1 MKGERLSQGDSEFV
15 ASTRVLSYVS
25 RLLSRVLRRNFHV
38 PIPHSPFPIPHSPF
52 TIPHSPF
59 PNHLSPFTLH
69 LSLFLVSF
77 QLQANPI
84 EFTEADAH
92 VALAAASN
100 LVERCTPRDAGT
112 MRGRLAANWI
122 LTPDGERTF
131 ANVMVEFPGTK
142 TNAAWIVVMS
152 HFDTMPN
159 IGEGFQGANDG
170 ASTSGLLIALANALR
185 RAGRQPESIA
195 LVWTDGEE
203 CRKAYGPDDGF
214 QGSRRLAETFRARQR
229 QVKAAI
235 CVDMLGDKNLNI
247 TLPANTTPIL
257 KDIALAAATRIGAEK
272 KIVYKDDIV
281 VKDDHSAFLDLGYPS
296 IDLIDFDFG
305 SAPGL
310 NDWWHTPN
318 DTLDK
323 ISAESLLLSGRLTA
337 EILNA
342 LQR

>member
-1 MKGERLSQGDSEFV
+1 MFEAECRMSSV
-15 ASTRVLSYVS
+15 AR
-25 RLLSRVLRRNFHV
+25 RLLRVA
-38 PIPHSPFPIPHSPF
+38 PF
-52 TIPHSPF
+52 
-59 PNHLSPFTLH
+59 
-69 LSLFLVSF
+69 LFALP
-77 QLQANPI
+77 LIAAPI
-84 EFTEADAH
+84 EFSEADAH
-92 VALAAASN
+92 VAFAAASN

-112 MRGRLAANWI
+112 LRGRLAAHWI
-122 LTPDGERTF
+122 LDRVSRSGVDATLDKFRAPTPDGEKPF
-131 ANVMVEFPGTK
+131 ANVIVEFLGTK

-170 ASTSGLLIALANALR
+170 ASTSGLLIALANAIR
-185 RAGRQPESIA
+185 RTGRPAENIA

-203 CRKAYGPDDGF
+203 CRKSYGPNDGF
-214 QGSRRLAETFRARQR
+214 QGSKYLADTYRERRRV
-229 QVKAAI
+229 VKAAL
-235 CVDMLGDKNLNI
+235 CVDMLGDKDLNI
-247 TLPANTTPIL
+247 TIPANTTPIL
-257 KDIALAAATRIGAEK
+257 KDITLAAAKRIGAEK

-281 VKDDHSAFLDLGYPS
+281 VKDDHSAFLELGYPS

-323 ISAESLLLSGRLTA
+323 VSTASLLISGRLTA
-337 EILNA
+337 EILNT

>member
-1 MKGERLSQGDSEFV
+1 MSDAECRLSNV
-15 ASTRVLSYVS
+15 APVVGRRMSIVAALLAF
-25 RLLSRVLRRNFHV
+25 LLSF
-38 PIPHSPFPIPHSPF
+38 
-52 TIPHSPF
+52 
-59 PNHLSPFTLH
+59 FTLH
-69 LSLFLVSF
+69 LS
-77 QLQANPI
+77 AAPI

-122 LTPDGERTF
+122 LDRVSRTGVDASLDKFRAPTPDGERPF
-131 ANVMVEFPGTK
+131 ANVIVEFPGTK

-152 HFDTMPN
+152 HFDTMPD
-159 IGEGFQGANDG
+159 IGDGFQGANDG
-170 ASTSGLLIALANALR
+170 ASTSGLLIALANAIR
-185 RAGRQPESIA
+185 RAGRQPENIA

-203 CRKAYGPDDGF
+203 CRRSYGPNDGF
-214 QGSRRLAETFRARQR
+214 QGSRRLADSYRTRNRA
-229 QVKAAI
+229 VKAAI
-235 CVDMLGDKNLNI
+235 CLDMLGDKNLNI
-247 TLPANTTPIL
+247 TIPANTTPFL
-257 KDIALAAATRIGAEK
+257 KDITLAAAKRIRAAD
-272 KIVYKDDIV
+272 KIKVKDDIV

-323 ISAESLLLSGRLTA
+323 ISAESLLVSGRLTA

-342 LQR
+342 LQQ

>member
-1 MKGERLSQGDSEFV
+1 MSDAECRMSSVARRLSCVVPFLFALPIIA
-15 ASTRVLSYVS
+15 AS
-25 RLLSRVLRRNFHV
+25 
-38 PIPHSPFPIPHSPF
+38 
-52 TIPHSPF
+52 
-59 PNHLSPFTLH
+59 
-69 LSLFLVSF
+69 
-77 QLQANPI
+77 I

-112 MRGRLAANWI
+112 VRGRLAAEWI
-122 LTPDGERTF
+122 LDRVSRTGADATLDKFRAPTPDGERTF
-131 ANVMVEFPGTK
+131 ANVTVEFPGTK

-152 HFDTMPN
+152 HFDTMPG
-159 IGEGFQGANDG
+159 IGDGFQGANDG
-170 ASTSGLLIALANALR
+170 ASTSGLLVAMTAALR
-185 RAGRQPESIA
+185 RAGRQPENIA

-235 CVDMLGDKNLNI
+235 CLDMLGDKNLNI
-247 TLPANTTPIL
+247 TIPANTTPIL
-257 KDIALAAATRIGAEK
+257 KDIALAAAKRIGAEK
-272 KIVYKDDIV
+272 KIVYNDGIV
-281 VKDDHSAFLDLGYPS
+281 VKDDHSAFLELGHPS

-323 ISAESLLLSGRLTA
+323 ISAESLLVSGRLTA

>member
-1 MKGERLSQGDSEFV
+1 MSDAECRMSSV
-15 ASTRVLSYVS
+15 AR
-25 RLLSRVLRRNFHV
+25 RLLRVA
-38 PIPHSPFPIPHSPF
+38 PF
-52 TIPHSPF
+52 
-59 PNHLSPFTLH
+59 
-69 LSLFLVSF
+69 LFALP
-77 QLQANPI
+77 LIAAPI

-92 VALAAASN
+92 VAFAAASN

-112 MRGRLAANWI
+112 LRGRLAAHWI
-122 LTPDGERTF
+122 LDRVSRSGVDATLDKFRAPTPDGEKPF
-131 ANVMVEFPGTK
+131 ANVIVEFPGTK

-170 ASTSGLLIALANALR
+170 ASTSGLLIALANAIR
-185 RAGRQPESIA
+185 RAGRPAENIA

-203 CRKAYGPDDGF
+203 CRKSYGPNDGF
-214 QGSRRLAETFRARQR
+214 QGSRRLADSYRARNR
-229 QVKAAI
+229 VVKAAI
-235 CVDMLGDKNLNI
+235 CLDMLGDKDLNI
-247 TLPANTTPIL
+247 TIPANTTPIL
-257 KDIALAAATRIGAEK
+257 KDITLAAAKRIGAEK

-281 VKDDHSAFLDLGYPS
+281 VKDDHSAFLEIGYPS
-296 IDLIDFDFG
+296 IDMIDFDFG

-323 ISAESLLLSGRLTA
+323 VSTASLLISGRLTA
-337 EILNA
+337 EILNT

>member
-1 MKGERLSQGDSEFV
+1 MSDAECRMSSV
-15 ASTRVLSYVS
+15 ACR
-25 RLLSRVLRRNFHV
+25 LSRVA
-38 PIPHSPFPIPHSPF
+38 PF
-52 TIPHSPF
+52 
-59 PNHLSPFTLH
+59 
-69 LSLFLVSF
+69 LFALP
-77 QLQANPI
+77 LIAAPI

-92 VALAAASN
+92 VAFAAASN

-112 MRGRLAANWI
+112 LRGRLAAHWI
-122 LTPDGERTF
+122 LDRVSRTGVDASLDKFRASTPDGAKPF
-131 ANVMVEFPGTK
+131 ANVIVEFPGTK
-142 TNAAWIVVMS
+142 ANAAWVVVMS

-170 ASTSGLLIALANALR
+170 ASTSGLLIALASAIR
-185 RAGRQPESIA
+185 RAGRQAESIA

-203 CRKAYGPDDGF
+203 CRKSYGPNDGF
-214 QGSRRLAETFRARQR
+214 QGSRRLADSYRARNR
-229 QVKAAI
+229 AVKAAI
-235 CVDMLGDKNLNI
+235 CLDMLGDKNLNI

-257 KDIALAAATRIGAEK
+257 KDIALAAAKRIGAEK

-281 VKDDHSAFLDLGYPS
+281 VKDDHSAFLEYGYPS

-318 DTLDK
+318 DTIDK
-323 ISAESLLLSGRLTA
+323 VSTASLLVSGRLTA

-342 LQR
+342 LQQ

>member
-1 MKGERLSQGDSEFV
+1 MSDAECRMSSV
-15 ASTRVLSYVS
+15 AR
-25 RLLSRVLRRNFHV
+25 RLSRVV
-38 PIPHSPFPIPHSPF
+38 PF
-52 TIPHSPF
+52 
-59 PNHLSPFTLH
+59 
-69 LSLFLVSF
+69 LFALP
-77 QLQANPI
+77 LIAAPI
-84 EFTEADAH
+84 EFTEDDAH
-92 VALAAASN
+92 VALATASN

-122 LTPDGERTF
+122 LDRVSRIGVDASLDKFRAPTPDGERPF
-131 ANVMVEFPGTK
+131 ANVMVEFPGTN

-170 ASTSGLLIALANALR
+170 ASTSGLLVALASALR
-185 RAGRQPESIA
+185 RSGRQPESIA

-203 CRKAYGPDDGF
+203 CRKAYGPNDGF

-247 TLPANTTPIL
+247 TIPANTTPVL
-257 KDIALAAATRIGAEK
+257 KDIALAAAKRIGAEK

-323 ISAESLLLSGRLTA
+323 ISAESLLVSGRLVA

-342 LQR
+342 LQQ

>member
-1 MKGERLSQGDSEFV
+1 MSIVTALF
-15 ASTRVLSYVS
+15 ASC
-25 RLLSRVLRRNFHV
+25 
-38 PIPHSPFPIPHSPF
+38 
-52 TIPHSPF
+52 
-59 PNHLSPFTLH
+59 
-69 LSLFLVSF
+69 LSLFPLSS
-77 QLQANPI
+77 LAAPI

-92 VALAAASN
+92 AALAAASN
-100 LVERCTPRDAGT
+100 LVGRCTPRDAGT

-122 LTPDGERTF
+122 LDRVSRIGVDASLDKFRAPTPDGERPF
-131 ANVMVEFPGTK
+131 ANVMVEFPGTN

-170 ASTSGLLIALANALR
+170 ASTSGLLVALASALR
-185 RAGRQPESIA
+185 RSGRQPESIA

-203 CRKAYGPDDGF
+203 CRRSYGPNDGF
-214 QGSRRLAETFRARQR
+214 QGSRRLADSYRARNR
-229 QVKAAI
+229 AVKAAI

-247 TLPANTTPIL
+247 TLPANTTPVL
-257 KDIALAAATRIGAEK
+257 KDIALAAAKRIGAEK
-272 KIVYKDDIV
+272 KIVYKDGIV
-281 VKDDHSAFLDLGYPS
+281 VKDDHSAFLDLGYPA

-323 ISAESLLLSGRLTA
+323 ISAESLLVSGRLVA
-337 EILNA
+337 ELLNA
-342 LQR
+342 LQQ

>member
-1 MKGERLSQGDSEFV
+1 MFEAECRMTNV
-15 ASTRVLSYVS
+15 APAVGRRISIVAA
-25 RLLSRVLRRNFHV
+25 LLAF
-38 PIPHSPFPIPHSPF
+38 
-52 TIPHSPF
+52 
-59 PNHLSPFTLH
+59 HLSFFTLH
-69 LSLFLVSF
+69 LS
-77 QLQANPI
+77 AAPI

-92 VALAAASN
+92 VAFTAASN

-122 LTPDGERTF
+122 LDRVSRTGVDASLDKFRAPTPDGERPF
-131 ANVMVEFPGTK
+131 ANVIVEFPGMK

-170 ASTSGLLIALANALR
+170 ASTSGLLIALVRAIR
-185 RAGRQPESIA
+185 RAGRQPENIA

-203 CRKAYGPDDGF
+203 CRRSYGPNDGF
-214 QGSRRLAETFRARQR
+214 QGSRRLAESYRARNR
-229 QVKAAI
+229 AVKAAI
-235 CVDMLGDKNLNI
+235 CLDMLGDKNLNI
-247 TLPANTTPIL
+247 TIPANTTPIL
-257 KDIALAAATRIGAEK
+257 KNIALAAAKRIGAVSMIK
-272 KIVYKDDIV
+272 AKDDIA
-281 VKDDHSAFLDLGYPS
+281 VKDDHSAFLEIGYPS

-310 NDWWHTPN
+310 NDWWHTSH

-323 ISAESLLLSGRLTA
+323 VSTASLLVSGRLTA

-342 LQR
+342 LQQ

>member
-1 MKGERLSQGDSEFV
+1 MSDAECRLSSV
-15 ASTRVLSYVS
+15 AR
-25 RLLSRVLRRNFHV
+25 RLSRVA
-38 PIPHSPFPIPHSPF
+38 PF
-52 TIPHSPF
+52 
-59 PNHLSPFTLH
+59 
-69 LSLFLVSF
+69 LFALP
-77 QLQANPI
+77 LLAGPI
-84 EFTEADAH
+84 EFSEADAQI
-92 VALAAASN
+92 AFAAASN

-112 MRGRLAANWI
+112 LRGRLAAHWI
-122 LTPDGERTF
+122 LDRVSRSGVDATLDKFRAPTPDGEKPF
-131 ANVMVEFPGTK
+131 ANVIVEFPGTK
-142 TNAAWIVVMS
+142 TNASWIVVMS

-170 ASTSGLLIALANALR
+170 ASTSGLLIALANAIR
-185 RAGRQPESIA
+185 RAGRPDENIA

-203 CRKAYGPDDGF
+203 CRKSYGPNDGF
-214 QGSRRLAETFRARQR
+214 QGSRRLADSYRARNR
-229 QVKAAI
+229 VVKAAI
-235 CVDMLGDKNLNI
+235 CLDMLGDKNLNI

-257 KDIALAAATRIGAEK
+257 KDIALAAAKRIGAEK

-281 VKDDHSAFLDLGYPS
+281 VKDDHSAFLEIGYPS

-323 ISAESLLLSGRLTA
+323 VSTASLLISGRLTA

>member
-1 MKGERLSQGDSEFV
+1 MANGEWRMSYACVWRLPS
-15 ASTRVLSYVS
+15 AVL
-25 RLLSRVLRRNFHV
+25 L
-38 PIPHSPFPIPHSPF
+38 
-52 TIPHSPF
+52 
-59 PNHLSPFTLH
+59 TLH
-69 LSLFLVSF
+69 LSLFTFHLS
-77 QLQANPI
+77 ANPI
-84 EFTEADAH
+84 EFSKADAH

-112 MRGRLAANWI
+112 LRGRLAAEWI
-122 LTPDGERTF
+122 LDRVSRTGADATLDKFRAPTPDGERTF
-131 ANVMVEFPGTK
+131 ANVTVEFPGTK

-170 ASTSGLLIALANALR
+170 ASTSGLLIALASAIR
-185 RAGRQPESIA
+185 RAGRPAENIA

-203 CRKAYGPDDGF
+203 CRKSYGPNDGF
-214 QGSRRLAETFRARQR
+214 QGSRRLADSYRARNR
-229 QVKAAI
+229 VVKAAI
-235 CVDMLGDKNLNI
+235 CLDMLGDKNLNI

-257 KDIALAAATRIGAEK
+257 KDIALAAAKRIGAEK